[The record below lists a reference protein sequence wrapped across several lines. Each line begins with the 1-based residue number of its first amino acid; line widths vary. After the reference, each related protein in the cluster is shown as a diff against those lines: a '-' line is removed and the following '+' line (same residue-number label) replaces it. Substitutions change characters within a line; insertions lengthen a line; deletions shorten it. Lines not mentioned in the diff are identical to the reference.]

1 MGLRSLWPSFHR
13 GLWLDQAN
21 LSNNALGEPFLGV
34 LFPTPQSSVR
44 CPLPVLPQ
52 HPGHTL
58 ITASVTQTVS
68 SISLGVP

>member
-34 LFPTPQSSVR
+34 LFPTPKYY
-44 CPLPVLPQ
+44 
-52 HPGHTL
+52 
-58 ITASVTQTVS
+58 
-68 SISLGVP
+68 